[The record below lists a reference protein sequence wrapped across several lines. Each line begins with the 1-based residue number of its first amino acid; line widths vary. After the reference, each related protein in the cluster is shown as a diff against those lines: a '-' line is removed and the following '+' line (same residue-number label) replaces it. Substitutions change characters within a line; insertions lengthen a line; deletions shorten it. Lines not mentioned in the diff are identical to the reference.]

1 MPSLIAD
8 HPMLCALAL
17 IFIDIAVWRL
27 ISANLANWKL
37 AARLVIFAVFS
48 AVLFNDGMNPM
59 QLAPYADNTALH
71 LAATALQIGWWLF
84 AARTLT
90 VLLGAVMMQRVGH
103 TGRLLQDLMG
113 AVIFLIA
120 IIAAMAYVL
129 DLPVKGVLATSGA
142 VAIIVGLALQSTLSD
157 VFSGIVLNTTK
168 PYQLDDWISID
179 GTEGRVTDIDWRAT
193 RLQTSQ
199 GSMAVIPNSLAA
211 KAKIINF
218 SRPADMFG
226 LAVSLQVSPHARPQT
241 VIEALERAMQGCRPL
256 LAQPAP
262 SVAFKTS
269 AAGGVEYE
277 ISGFVPAMALKR
289 EVRNQ
294 LYDLAFR
301 HLQAAGVGVLSATES
316 SAPPSL
322 SAGRALLERSSI
334 FSTLRQEEKD
344 TFSQNMTL
352 HTYRSG
358 EMILPAGGG
367 ERPFVYRRIRRGLGD
382 ADQGRA
388 QVRSRA
394 HGTGRGDRRGGDP
407 VGPGGAGGFHRQ
419 DVLHL
424 VPHREGILETVPGR
438 APRHQRSDEGAAGF
452 PPAHRTDLDP
462 GNAGGTGQERLPA
475 LVAQARVVADQGA
488 MAMR

>member
-1 MPSLIAD
+1 MLLFISD
-8 HPMLCALAL
+8 HPMLCAVAL
-17 IFIDIAVWRL
+17 ILIDIAVWRL
-27 ISANLANWKL
+27 FSVNPGNWKL
-37 AARLVIFAVFS
+37 VARLVIFAVFS

-59 QLAPYADNTALH
+59 LVAPYADNTPLH

-90 VLLGAVMMQRVGH
+90 VLLGALMMQRVGH

-241 VIEALERAMQGCRPL
+241 VLDALERAMQGCRPL
-256 LAQPAP
+256 LAKPAP

-269 AAGGVEYE
+269 ASGGVEYE
-277 ISGFVPAMALKR
+277 ISGFVPAMTLKR

-294 LYDLAFR
+294 LYDLAYR
-301 HLQAAGVGVLSATES
+301 HLQAAGVSLLSSAESATP
-316 SAPPSL
+316 APTSR
-322 SAGRALLERSSI
+322 ARALLESSNI
-334 FSTLRQEEKD
+334 FSTLRQEEKE

-352 HTYRSG
+352 QTFRAG
-358 EMILPAGGG
+358 DMILPEGEISDHLFIIESGVISVILSKAGHKFEAGRMGPGEVIGEGG
-367 ERPFVYRRIRRGLGD
+367 ILSDQAMQADFTAKTYCTLYRIEKEYLKPCLD
-382 ADQGRA
+382 ARHDISEAMKNLLDFRLHAA
-388 QVRSRA
+388 QNLTQESPVVPVKKGFMQWLRSR
-394 HGTGRGDRRGGDP
+394 T
-407 VGPGGAGGFHRQ
+407 
-419 DVLHL
+419 
-424 VPHREGILETVPGR
+424 
-438 APRHQRSDEGAAGF
+438 
-452 PPAHRTDLDP
+452 
-462 GNAGGTGQERLPA
+462 
-475 LVAQARVVADQGA
+475 
-488 MAMR
+488 

>member
-1 MPSLIAD
+1 MLSFISD

-17 IFIDIAVWRL
+17 ILIDIVVWRL
-27 ISANLANWKL
+27 FSANSGNWKL
-37 AARLVIFAVFS
+37 ATRLVLFAAYS

-59 QLAPYADNTALH
+59 QIAPYAGNTPLH
-71 LAATALQIGWWLF
+71 MAATALQIGWWLF

-90 VLLGAVMMQRVGH
+90 VLLGALMMQRVGH

-241 VIEALERAMQGCRPL
+241 VLEALERAMQGCRQL
-256 LAQPAP
+256 LVTPAP

-269 AAGGVEYE
+269 TGGGVEYE
-277 ISGFVPAMALKR
+277 ISGYVPAMGLKR

-294 LYDLAFR
+294 LYDLAYR
-301 HLQAAGVGVLSATES
+301 HLQAAGVSLLS
-316 SAPPSL
+316 SAESPTSPTTSR
-322 SAGRALLERSSI
+322 ARALLESSNI
-334 FSTLRQEEKD
+334 FSTLRQEEKE

-352 HTYRSG
+352 HSFRAG
-358 EMILPAGGG
+358 EMILPAGEASDHLFIIESGVVSVMLIKAANTFEAARMGPG
-367 ERPFVYRRIRRGLGD
+367 EVIGEAGILEEQGVPADFVAKTYCTLYRIEKEYLKPCLD
-382 ADQGRA
+382 ARHDISEAMQNLLDFRLHAA
-388 QVRSRA
+388 QHLIQDAPIVPVKKGFLHWLRSRA
-394 HGTGRGDRRGGDP
+394 
-407 VGPGGAGGFHRQ
+407 
-419 DVLHL
+419 
-424 VPHREGILETVPGR
+424 
-438 APRHQRSDEGAAGF
+438 
-452 PPAHRTDLDP
+452 
-462 GNAGGTGQERLPA
+462 
-475 LVAQARVVADQGA
+475 
-488 MAMR
+488 

>member
-1 MPSLIAD
+1 M
-8 HPMLCALAL
+8 
-17 IFIDIAVWRL
+17 
-27 ISANLANWKL
+27 
-37 AARLVIFAVFS
+37 
-48 AVLFNDGMNPM
+48 
-59 QLAPYADNTALH
+59 
-71 LAATALQIGWWLF
+71 AATALQIGWWLF

-90 VLLGAVMMQRVGH
+90 VLLGALMMQRVGH
-103 TGRLLQDLMG
+103 AGRLLQDLLG

-120 IIAAMAYVL
+120 IIAALAYVL

-256 LAQPAP
+256 LPTPAP
-262 SVAFKTS
+262 SVAFKTCAS
-269 AAGGVEYE
+269 GGVEYE

-301 HLQAAGVGVLSATES
+301 HLQAAGVSVLSATEN
-316 SAPPSL
+316 SAAPVM
-322 SAGRALLERSSI
+322 SAARALLERSSI
-334 FSTLRQEEKD
+334 FSILRQDEKE
-344 TFSQNMTL
+344 TFSQNMTP

-358 EMILPAGGG
+358 EVILPAGEVSDHLFIVESGVVSVMLTKGG
-367 ERPFVYRRIRRGLGD
+367 HKFEAGRMGPGEVIGEAGVLSDQAALADFSAKTFCTLYRIESEYLKPCLDARHDIGEAMKALLDFRLHAAQVLTQESPVVPVKKGFLHWLRKRGL
-382 ADQGRA
+382 
-388 QVRSRA
+388 
-394 HGTGRGDRRGGDP
+394 
-407 VGPGGAGGFHRQ
+407 
-419 DVLHL
+419 
-424 VPHREGILETVPGR
+424 
-438 APRHQRSDEGAAGF
+438 
-452 PPAHRTDLDP
+452 
-462 GNAGGTGQERLPA
+462 
-475 LVAQARVVADQGA
+475 
-488 MAMR
+488 

>member
-1 MPSLIAD
+1 MPSFIAD
-8 HPMLCALAL
+8 HPMFCALAL
-17 IFIDIAVWRL
+17 FLIDILLWRL
-27 ISANLANWKL
+27 IAPNASNWKL
-37 AARLVIFAVFS
+37 AVRLVIFAVFS
-48 AVLFNDGMNPM
+48 VLLFNEGMNPM
-59 QLAPYADNTALH
+59 QVAPWAENVPLH
-71 LAATALQIGWWLF
+71 LAATALQIGWWLY

-90 VLLGAVMMQRVGH
+90 VLLGTVMMQRVGH
-103 TGRLLQDLMG
+103 GGRLLQDLMG

-168 PYQLDDWISID
+168 PYQVDDWISID

-226 LAVSLQVSPHARPQT
+226 LAVSVQVSPHARPQV

-256 LAQPAP
+256 LVKPAP

-269 AAGGVEYE
+269 VSGGVEYE
-277 ISGFVPAMALKR
+277 ISGFVPAMGQKR

-294 LYDLAFR
+294 LYDLAYR
-301 HLQAAGVGVLSATES
+301 HLAAAGVSLLSATEGATPATTS
-316 SAPPSL
+316 RA
-322 SAGRALLERSSI
+322 RALLESSNI
-334 FSTLRQEEKD
+334 FSTLRQEEKE

-352 HTYRSG
+352 QTFRTG
-358 EMILPAGGG
+358 EMILPAGEVSDHLFIVESGVVSVILSKGG
-367 ERPFVYRRIRRGLGD
+367 HKFEAGRMGPGEVIGEGGILSDQSVPADFTAKTYCTLYRIEKEYLKPCLD
-382 ADQGRA
+382 ARHDIGEAMKNLLDFRLHAA
-388 QVRSRA
+388 QNLTQEAPVVPVKKGFLQWLRSR
-394 HGTGRGDRRGGDP
+394 T
-407 VGPGGAGGFHRQ
+407 
-419 DVLHL
+419 
-424 VPHREGILETVPGR
+424 
-438 APRHQRSDEGAAGF
+438 
-452 PPAHRTDLDP
+452 
-462 GNAGGTGQERLPA
+462 
-475 LVAQARVVADQGA
+475 
-488 MAMR
+488 